1 MPNARAGDSTRRR
14 RRSDPGA
21 LRGHSGAPRLCDT
34 CCRNWRHGAHQD
46 PTAQCPG
53 AGIAARVGVLR
64 KWEVCLRPEASDSA
78 IMRATTEPPW
88 LVTPEKVHAVVGRL
102 IEMAHPKQII
112 LFGSYARGKISEDSD
127 LDVLIVAGDE
137 VENTRRESVRLRGAL
152 KEIEMPIDIVVVRES
167 TFQKL
172 SDTPGLIYEE
182 ARRTGLLVY
191 ECES

>member
-1 MPNARAGDSTRRR
+1 
-14 RRSDPGA
+14 
-21 LRGHSGAPRLCDT
+21 
-34 CCRNWRHGAHQD
+34 
-46 PTAQCPG
+46 
-53 AGIAARVGVLR
+53 
-64 KWEVCLRPEASDSA
+64 
-78 IMRATTEPPW
+78 MRATTTEPPW
-88 LVTPEKVHAVVGRL
+88 LVTSEKVHAVVGRL

-112 LFGSYARGKISEDSD
+112 LFGSYARGKITEDSD

>member
-1 MPNARAGDSTRRR
+1 MKATGGYPAFRQWIDNRNF
-14 RRSDPGA
+14 
-21 LRGHSGAPRLCDT
+21 APRSIAAVRFSGKDSPDLIWIPRQC
-34 CCRNWRHGAHQD
+34 
-46 PTAQCPG
+46 TAG
-53 AGIAARVGVLR
+53 GIAVRVGVLR
-64 KWEVCLRPEASDSA
+64 KWEACLRPEASDSA

-102 IEMAHPKQII
+102 IEMANPKQII
-112 LFGSYARGKISEDSD
+112 LFGSYARGKITEDSD

-167 TFQKL
+167 TFRKL

>member
-1 MPNARAGDSTRRR
+1 MPAG
-14 RRSDPGA
+14 G
-21 LRGHSGAPRLCDT
+21 
-34 CCRNWRHGAHQD
+34 
-46 PTAQCPG
+46 
-53 AGIAARVGVLR
+53 GIAAWVGVLR
-64 KWEVCLRPEASDSA
+64 KWEACLRPEASDSA

-112 LFGSYARGKISEDSD
+112 LFGSYARGKITEDSD

>member
-1 MPNARAGDSTRRR
+1 MGAEGNARKDQDSADCSRMDRRVGELKATAVTPF
-14 RRSDPGA
+14 SGSHCAMPG
-21 LRGHSGAPRLCDT
+21 G
-34 CCRNWRHGAHQD
+34 
-46 PTAQCPG
+46 
-53 AGIAARVGVLR
+53 GIAARAGVLR
-64 KWEVCLRPEASDSA
+64 KWEACLRPEASDSA
-78 IMRATTEPPW
+78 IMMATTEPPW

-112 LFGSYARGKISEDSD
+112 LFGSYARGKITENSD